1 MGLAGRGGAVISGWG
16 REEEVGGG
24 VAEIT
29 NKPTNCMASHQ
40 PTFRGRV
47 GTERRLHRRT
57 FSGQR
62 DCLCLRS
69 HRAVTE
75 QLLSQPCVT
84 GAAPPARLRPCA
96 AARVVSN
103 SNQRR
108 KTKTKKKQK
117 QEKEMNKNIYLFK
130 FFL

>member
-1 MGLAGRGGAVISGWG
+1 MLSSVGGGGRRKLGG
-16 REEEVGGG
+16 GGG

-29 NKPTNCMASHQ
+29 NKPTQNCMASHQ

-69 HRAVTE
+69 HRV
-75 QLLSQPCVT
+75 VT
-84 GAAPPARLRPCA
+84 GAAPPARLPPCA
-96 AARVVSN
+96 AARVVNN

-108 KTKTKKKQK
+108 KTKQNKTKI

>member
-1 MGLAGRGGAVISGWG
+1 MLSSVGGGGRRKLG
-16 REEEVGGG
+16 RVGGGG

-29 NKPTNCMASHQ
+29 NKPTQNCMASHQ

-47 GTERRLHRRT
+47 GTERRLHHRT

-75 QLLSQPCVT
+75 QLLSHRVVT
-84 GAAPPARLRPCA
+84 GAAPPTRLPPCA
-96 AARVVSN
+96 AARVVNN

-108 KTKTKKKQK
+108 KTKQNKKKTRKRNEQK
-117 QEKEMNKNIYLFK
+117 YLSF
-130 FFL
+130 

>member
-1 MGLAGRGGAVISGWG
+1 MGLEGRGGAVISGRG
-16 REEEVGGG
+16 REEEVGG

-69 HRAVTE
+69 HRVVTE
-75 QLLSQPCVT
+75 QLLSHRVVT
-84 GAAPPARLRPCA
+84 GAAPPARLPPCA
-96 AARVVSN
+96 AACVMSN

-108 KTKTKKKQK
+108 KTKTKTKK

-130 FFL
+130 FFH

>member
-1 MGLAGRGGAVISGWG
+1 MLSS
-16 REEEVGGG
+16 VGGG
-24 VAEIT
+24 GRRKLGVGGGMAEIT

-47 GTERRLHRRT
+47 GTECRLHRRT

-75 QLLSQPCVT
+75 QLLSHRAVT
-84 GAAPPARLRPCA
+84 GAAPPARLPPCA
-96 AARVVSN
+96 AARVVNN

-108 KTKTKKKQK
+108 KTKQKKNKKKK
-117 QEKEMNKNIYLFK
+117 
-130 FFL
+130 

>member
-1 MGLAGRGGAVISGWG
+1 MGLEGRGGAVISGRG
-16 REEEVGGG
+16 REEEVGG

-62 DCLCLRS
+62 DCLCLLS
-69 HRAVTE
+69 HRVA
-75 QLLSQPCVT
+75 T
-84 GAAPPARLRPCA
+84 GAAPPARLPPCA
-96 AARVVSN
+96 AACVVSN

-108 KTKTKKKQK
+108 KTKTKTKK

-130 FFL
+130 FFH

>member
-1 MGLAGRGGAVISGWG
+1 MLSSVGGGGRRKGGGS
-16 REEEVGGG
+16 GG

-29 NKPTNCMASHQ
+29 NKPTQNCMASHQ

-47 GTERRLHRRT
+47 GTERRLHRRM

-75 QLLSQPCVT
+75 QLLSHRVVT
-84 GAAPPARLRPCA
+84 GAAPPARLPPCA
-96 AARVVSN
+96 AARVVNN

-108 KTKTKKKQK
+108 KTKQNKKTRKRNEQK
-117 QEKEMNKNIYLFK
+117 YLSF
-130 FFL
+130 